1 VRRAPSALASPA
13 AATTA
18 GQNNPTDTPSH
29 GADGA
34 RSSLCLLGAGRVVAF
49 FATPAPRNQLC
60 CPTNWKKAHSASAMG
75 AVSTQPAAPCTACKL
90 CPLRLDAVA
99 HPAKPF
105 ASSAAAGV
113 NVNRSAAKTFHDCRC
128 HKELTV
134 RSPRTASG
142 PSMQV
147 SAVGHSSSV
156 THLSHNTTPRTIL
169 PSHAPFYGGGAASGG
184 EHAEG
189 KLPGGLGQ
197 PKLPPAP
204 LQLRPSQPAHAG
216 RRPGEAR
223 PISLTCGVAA

>member
-1 VRRAPSALASPA
+1 MRRAPSALASPA

-60 CPTNWKKAHSASAMG
+60 CPTNRKKAHSASAMG
-75 AVSTQPAAPCTACKL
+75 AVSTQPAAPCTACKF

-147 SAVGHSSSV
+147 STVGHSSSV
-156 THLSHNTTPRTIL
+156 THLSHNTTPHTIP
-169 PSHAPFYGGGAASGG
+169 PSHAPSMAAAQHLAVNMQKGNSLEDWGSPSS
-184 EHAEG
+184 HRLRSNSAPVSPHTPAADQV
-189 KLPGGLGQ
+189 KPG
-197 PKLPPAP
+197 
-204 LQLRPSQPAHAG
+204 PSP
-216 RRPGEAR
+216 
-223 PISLTCGVAA
+223 